1 MEVLATVADS
11 ILSESEATSEST
23 ALLVKVLLLLSMD
36 RVLPASPMEASTF
49 CDTEVFLPSSSPS
62 LILSLDTVLLLT
74 SGEVWAR
81 PAARSM
87 REEVEAIAASWDWPI
102 EASDKD
108 SPRLAE
114 EDRSCLEVEFEA
126 IWAELEAIWLE
137 LEAIW
142 LELEAIW
149 LELEAIW
156 LELEAI
162 WLELEAIWVALDAI
176 WLELEAIWLALE
188 AAISELLTA
197 LLLRLFS
204 EEEKDFFWT
213 DEEAAVMEEA
223 DSWAVIDDDMDAM
236 CSAAAWTEVAVC

>member
-36 RVLPASPMEASTF
+36 RVLPASPIEASTF
-49 CDTEVFLPSSSPS
+49 CDTEVFLASSSPS

-87 REEVEAIAASWDWPI
+87 REEVEAMAASWDWPI
-102 EASDKD
+102 EARDND

-114 EDRSCLEVEFEA
+114 DDRSCLEAEEELEA
-126 IWAELEAIWLE
+126 IWAVLEAIWLE

-142 LELEAIW
+142 LELEAN
-149 LELEAIW
+149 
-156 LELEAI
+156 
-162 WLELEAIWVALDAI
+162 
-176 WLELEAIWLALE
+176 
-188 AAISELLTA
+188 
-197 LLLRLFS
+197 
-204 EEEKDFFWT
+204 
-213 DEEAAVMEEA
+213 
-223 DSWAVIDDDMDAM
+223 
-236 CSAAAWTEVAVC
+236 

>member
-87 REEVEAIAASWDWPI
+87 REEVEAMAASWDWPI
-102 EASDKD
+102 EARDKD

-114 EDRSCLEVEFEA
+114 EDLSCREAEEELEA
-126 IWAELEAIWLE
+126 IWAVLEAIWLE
-137 LEAIW
+137 LKAIW
-142 LELEAIW
+142 VA
-149 LELEAIW
+149 
-156 LELEAI
+156 
-162 WLELEAIWVALDAI
+162 LEAIWVV
-176 WLELEAIWLALE
+176 LEAIWVVLEAIWVALE

-213 DEEAAVMEEA
+213 DEEAAVMEED

-236 CSAAAWTEVAVC
+236 CSAAAWTEVEVC

>member
-87 REEVEAIAASWDWPI
+87 REEVEAMAASWDWPI
-102 EASDKD
+102 EARDKD

-114 EDRSCLEVEFEA
+114 EDLSCREAEEELEA
-126 IWAELEAIWLE
+126 IWAVLEAIWLE
-137 LEAIW
+137 LKAIW
-142 LELEAIW
+142 VA
-149 LELEAIW
+149 
-156 LELEAI
+156 
-162 WLELEAIWVALDAI
+162 LEAIWVV
-176 WLELEAIWLALE
+176 LEAIWVVLEAIWVVLEAIWVALE

-213 DEEAAVMEEA
+213 DEEAAVMEED

-236 CSAAAWTEVAVC
+236 CSAAAWTEVEVC